1 MLEERL
7 EEPHASPT
15 AHMQRNR
22 ALSGIQVEVLQAPLG
37 MRPIMCK
44 WGPVTSDIPGRRLDF
59 DDVRP
64 KFRQQL
70 AAKGPRD
77 PLGELKDADTGKRQ
91 VGGDRHGYVS
101 RAANKEFV
109 EASGTAE
116 KVFPSLNL
124 ASDRFGT
131 REIQLTH
138 GIAHHLLGDRC
149 RRLATGLLSDAT
161 LGE

>member
-1 MLEERL
+1 VAG
-7 EEPHASPT
+7 ASS
-15 AHMQRNR
+15 N
-22 ALSGIQVEVLQAPLG
+22 
-37 MRPIMCK
+37 
-44 WGPVTSDIPGRRLDF
+44 RRLDL
-59 DDVRP
+59 DDPRP

-70 AAKGPRD
+70 AAKRSRD

-91 VGGDRHGYVS
+91 VGDRHGYAS
-101 RAANKEFV
+101 RAANEKFV
-109 EASGTAE
+109 EASRTAE
-116 KVFPSLNL
+116 KIFPSLNL

-149 RRLATGLLSDAT
+149 RRLSTGLLSDAT

>member
-1 MLEERL
+1 V
-7 EEPHASPT
+7 
-15 AHMQRNR
+15 
-22 ALSGIQVEVLQAPLG
+22 LSGIQVEVLQAPFR
-37 MRPIMCK
+37 MRLIMCK
-44 WGPVTSDIPGRRLDF
+44 WSPVTGDVTRRRLDF

-64 KFRQQL
+64 KLRQQL
-70 AAKGPRD
+70 ATKGPGD

-91 VGGDRHGYVS
+91 VGDRHGYAS
-101 RAANKEFV
+101 RAANEKFV
-109 EASGTAE
+109 EASRTAE

-124 ASDRFGT
+124 ASERFGT

-149 RRLATGLLSDAT
+149 RRLSTGLVSDAT